1 MEFLLSLTQDAE
13 AAKRFLVKALP
24 SPACSAPQTRPIE
37 EQVAQPTAAADPN
50 TTTSAPRVI
59 TVDMNAAY
67 PKAIADLKAS

>member
-1 MEFLLSLTQDAE
+1 MPRPPNAS
-13 AAKRFLVKALP
+13 FLVRALH
-24 SPACSAPQTRPIE
+24 SSACSAPQARPIE

-59 TVDMNAAY
+59 TVDMNAVY